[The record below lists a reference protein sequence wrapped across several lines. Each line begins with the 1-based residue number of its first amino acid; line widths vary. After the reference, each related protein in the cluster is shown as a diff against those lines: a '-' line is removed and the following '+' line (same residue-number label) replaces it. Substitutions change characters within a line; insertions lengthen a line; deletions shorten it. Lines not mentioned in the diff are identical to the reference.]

1 MAGGGGARGRAGS
14 VLASRSAAPSGL
26 LRQRRIH
33 FPNKQPELTETP
45 PSAPPPPPPQQPPLL
60 PPPPSFPPRP
70 TTAQAQRLAPPCAAA
85 ARASRAL
92 AAHAPRARA
101 LTESWRARARLPRVS
116 SGSFAAA
123 ALGAESLRSRAA
135 VESQL
140 KEAQG
145 AGEAQSWTF
154 SLPHLRDPHALRR
167 GNDRHAV
174 TVGRC
179 SRELRVSRVRGRA
192 GAVKGRVARGRPGTP
207 PLPHR
212 PLPRGAGPGPR
223 PVDWIPRAAGGC
235 RVGQHGSCRQER
247 SCEEMAFEG
256 SAGSKSHPSA
266 VTSWSPRFLF
276 GGGEGVVQIQ
286 SPLQFGAESGS

>member
-1 MAGGGGARGRAGS
+1 MGS
-14 VLASRSAAPSGL
+14 TMSLASASNHKTSS
-26 LRQRRIH
+26 
-33 FPNKQPELTETP
+33 P
-45 PSAPPPPPPQQPPLL
+45 PSAQQPPLL

-116 SGSFAAA
+116 SGIFAAA

-145 AGEAQSWTF
+145 AGEARSWTF

-179 SRELRVSRVRGRA
+179 SRELRVSRVPGRAGA
-192 GAVKGRVARGRPGTP
+192 GAVKGSRAGKARYPAPSAPTP
-207 PLPHR
+207 P
-212 PLPRGAGPGPR
+212 PRS
-223 PVDWIPRAAGGC
+223 WSWPRACGLDP
-235 RVGQHGSCRQER
+235 E
-247 SCEEMAFEG
+247 
-256 SAGSKSHPSA
+256 
-266 VTSWSPRFLF
+266 
-276 GGGEGVVQIQ
+276 GGGRLQ
-286 SPLQFGAESGS
+286 SWAARKLPAGAELRGDGL